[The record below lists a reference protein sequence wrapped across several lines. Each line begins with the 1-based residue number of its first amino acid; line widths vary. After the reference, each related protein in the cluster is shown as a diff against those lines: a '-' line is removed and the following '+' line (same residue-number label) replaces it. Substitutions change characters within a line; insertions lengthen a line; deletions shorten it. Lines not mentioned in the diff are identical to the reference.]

1 MQQIPGDAAP
11 KRISFDQLADQF
23 MALEVFASP
32 ASLHGLLCGLLA
44 RPQSLDEQGWLINA
58 ATFLERHSLDNV
70 EIKELL
76 LELFASTLADLAGEG
91 FSLDLILPDEDHELE
106 IRAQGLSQW
115 CQGFA
120 AGFGALPE
128 GLSEELVEMLEDL
141 EQIGQLD
148 TELDV
153 GDESLESDLVQLI
166 EYVRMA
172 ALYAFSEIH
181 APDLD
186 SEQQDKPVLH

>member
-44 RPQSLDEQGWLINA
+44 RPQSLDEQGWLLNA
-58 ATFLERHSLDNV
+58 ATFLERHSLD
-70 EIKELL
+70 
-76 LELFASTLADLAGEG
+76 
-91 FSLDLILPDEDHELE
+91 LILPDEDHDLE

-115 CQGFA
+115 CQGFS
-120 AGFGALPE
+120 AGFGATPD
-128 GLSEELVEMLEDL
+128 GVSEELSEMIEDL

-148 TELDV
+148 TELEG

-166 EYVRMA
+166 EYVRMT

-186 SEQQDKPVLH
+186 AEQQDTPVLH